1 MPTGKCLGRDDRQDA
16 ETSSWLVATSTAH
29 FRRAPAMSGYGT
41 KRERGD
47 APVEA
52 AVPIQ
57 TPTTSAPDAG
67 ALALPRRPGHGNR
80 VKSIELVA
88 NLFRVDVNRMPPL
101 TLYDVTITPP
111 SASGAKAGP
120 ATSTQ
125 EAERQLPPRLCRCDL

>member
-1 MPTGKCLGRDDRQDA
+1 
-16 ETSSWLVATSTAH
+16 
-29 FRRAPAMSGYGT
+29 MSGYGT

-67 ALALPRRPGHGNR
+67 ALVLPRRPGHGSRGKN
-80 VKSIELVA
+80 IELVA
-88 NLFRVDVNRMPPL
+88 NHFRVDVNRMPPL

-120 ATSTQ
+120 TTSTQ

>member
-1 MPTGKCLGRDDRQDA
+1 
-16 ETSSWLVATSTAH
+16 
-29 FRRAPAMSGYGT
+29 MSGYGT

-67 ALALPRRPGHGNR
+67 ALALLGALSGHGSRGKN
-80 VKSIELVA
+80 IELVA
-88 NLFRVDVNRMPPL
+88 NHFRVDVNRMPPL
-101 TLYDVTITPP
+101 TLYDVTITPS